1 MKNFSGRILILIAV
15 ILGVCSLFADLG
27 ITIFYI
33 WTKFEIVIAELSAP
47 NAIFDYIGLVIHVFS
62 ILFFIITLI
71 LCIKNIILANSMKN
85 NLYLSIISLSVVI
98 FSYLFNILVPGIVL
112 FDSVPFLTSLF
123 AIKTVV
129 NLMLMIGSFLNYRR
143 DCRN

>member
-15 ILGVCSLFADLG
+15 ILSVCSLFADLG

-71 LCIKNIILANSMKN
+71 LCIKNVILANSMKN

-112 FDSVPFLTSLF
+112 FDSVPFLTSL
-123 AIKTVV
+123 
-129 NLMLMIGSFLNYRR
+129 MIILTTLS
-143 DCRN
+143 